1 MMFSEEDEAVA
12 FLDRELPELLRRQVA
27 GPGWQRGLR
36 RRIRR
41 ERWARR
47 AEVVAV
53 SLQAVLVAAVA
64 LAFRPWAWNWSAGVP
79 WGRALPMALLITA
92 VLGGMCWSVRA
103 FPSRGDTAGG
113 AWRKSG
119 N

>member
-1 MMFSEEDEAVA
+1 MMFPEEDEAVA

-27 GPGWQRGLR
+27 GSGWQRGLR
-36 RRIRR
+36 RRIHR

-47 AEVVAV
+47 AEEVAV
-53 SLQAVLVAAVA
+53 LLQAALVAAIVI
-64 LAFRPWAWNWSAGVP
+64 AFHPWTWTRMAKGSVP
-79 WGRALPMALLITA
+79 WMSALPLALLIAA
-92 VLGGMCWSVRA
+92 VLGGMYWS
-103 FPSRGDTAGG
+103 GG

>member
-12 FLDRELPELLRRQVA
+12 FLDRELPELLRREVA
-27 GPGWQRGLR
+27 GSGWQRGLR

-41 ERWARR
+41 ERWASR
-47 AEVVAV
+47 AEAVAV
-53 SLQAVLVAAVA
+53 LLQIVLVAAIVV
-64 LAFRPWAWNWSAGVP
+64 AFRPWTWSWTAGVP
-79 WGRALPMALLITA
+79 WLRAFPLALLLAA
-92 VLGGMCWSVRA
+92 VLGGMYWSQQ
-103 FPSRGDTAGG
+103 PRGGVAGG

>member
-27 GPGWQRGLR
+27 GSGWQRGLR

-41 ERWARR
+41 ERWAGR
-47 AEVVAV
+47 AEAAAV
-53 SLQAVLVAAVA
+53 SLQAGLVAAIVI
-64 LAFRPWAWNWSAGVP
+64 AFHPWTWTRMAAGGVP
-79 WGRALPMALLITA
+79 WMSVLPLALLIAT
-92 VLGGMCWSVRA
+92 VLVGMTWS
-103 FPSRGDTAGG
+103 GG

-119 N
+119 S